1 VKSLISKIALN
12 LMMLAVF
19 GITVHIYSH
28 AFPGYPQKLTECEF
42 CDNMASTSVP
52 GPAIDIPKPV
62 LVAVENPAVAPELIS
77 VAFID
82 AKPSRAP
89 PIA

>member
-1 VKSLISKIALN
+1 
-12 LMMLAVF
+12 
-19 GITVHIYSH
+19 
-28 AFPGYPQKLTECEF
+28 
-42 CDNMASTSVP
+42 MASTSVP